1 MVELD
6 NPWILWSHSI
16 DDNNWKKKSYKK
28 LYKINNLY
36 DYNILK
42 DIINTNNLQNT
53 MLFLMRENIYP
64 MWEDPENRMGCCASY
79 KIPNDNIL
87 ETWNKLTLNSICENI
102 MKTIKDC
109 KDINGIS
116 IAPKKEFNIL
126 KIWFKTNIEDM
137 NKVQEF
143 SPYIIESN
151 CRIKKHIIE

>member
-1 MVELD
+1 MVKLD

-16 DDNNWKKKSYKK
+16 NDNNWGKNSYKK
-28 LYKINNLY
+28 LYEINNLY

-42 DIINTNNLQNT
+42 DTINTNNLQNT
-53 MLFLMRENIYP
+53 MLFLMRKNIYP
-64 MWEDPENRMGCCASY
+64 MWEDPENRMGSCASY

-87 ETWNKLTLNSICENI
+87 ETWNILTLNSISENI
-102 MKTIKDC
+102 MKNIDDY

-137 NKVQEF
+137 DKVKEIT
-143 SPYIIESN
+143 PYIIESN